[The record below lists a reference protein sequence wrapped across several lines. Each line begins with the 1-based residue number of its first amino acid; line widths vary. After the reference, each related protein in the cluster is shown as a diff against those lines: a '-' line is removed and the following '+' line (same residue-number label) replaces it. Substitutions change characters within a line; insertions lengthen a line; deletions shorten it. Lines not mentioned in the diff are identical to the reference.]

1 VSARLPAAKMFPE
14 NAPADGGRMSKAWL
28 DVLVDIPLFADLSR
42 RHLGKV
48 AALGRTKR
56 FPARTSIVTAGTNA
70 DAFYVILDGKA
81 TVRAGNRRIPLT
93 TGDYF
98 GEMALLDGGVR
109 SATIFAVRN
118 LRTLELPRQAFIA
131 LLRQEP
137 GIALVLTAEL
147 SWRVRRLE
155 AERRRPRLVEPAPM
169 GWPIPGLA

>member
-1 VSARLPAAKMFPE
+1 MSARLPAAKMFPE

-81 TVRAGNRRIPLT
+81 TVRAGKRRIPLT

-109 SATIFAVRN
+109 SASVVADTEMLVMAIPRRGFLKLLESEPKIAISIMS
-118 LRTLELPRQAFIA
+118 TLAH
-131 LLRQEP
+131 
-137 GIALVLTAEL
+137 
-147 SWRVRRLE
+147 RVRSMQ
-155 AERRRPRLVEPAPM
+155 ATSSSV
-169 GWPIPGLA
+169 

>member
-14 NAPADGGRMSKAWL
+14 NASADSGRMSKAWL
-28 DVLVDIPLFADLSR
+28 DVLVDVPLFADLSR

-109 SATIFAVRN
+109 SASVVADTEMLVMAIPRRGFLKLLESEPKIAISIMS
-118 LRTLELPRQAFIA
+118 TLAH
-131 LLRQEP
+131 
-137 GIALVLTAEL
+137 
-147 SWRVRRLE
+147 RVRSMQ
-155 AERRRPRLVEPAPM
+155 ATSSSV
-169 GWPIPGLA
+169 

>member
-14 NAPADGGRMSKAWL
+14 NASADSGRMSKAWL

-109 SATIFAVRN
+109 SASVVADTEMLVMAIPRRGFLKLLESEPKIAISIMS
-118 LRTLELPRQAFIA
+118 TLAH
-131 LLRQEP
+131 
-137 GIALVLTAEL
+137 
-147 SWRVRRLE
+147 RVRSMQ
-155 AERRRPRLVEPAPM
+155 ATSSSV
-169 GWPIPGLA
+169 

>member
-1 VSARLPAAKMFPE
+1 MSARLPAAKMFPE

-56 FPARTSIVTAGTNA
+56 FPARTSVVTAGTNA

-109 SATIFAVRN
+109 SASVVADTEMLVMAIPRRGFLKLLESEPKIAISIMS
-118 LRTLELPRQAFIA
+118 TLAH
-131 LLRQEP
+131 
-137 GIALVLTAEL
+137 
-147 SWRVRRLE
+147 RVRSMQ
-155 AERRRPRLVEPAPM
+155 ATSSSV
-169 GWPIPGLA
+169 

>member
-1 VSARLPAAKMFPE
+1 MSARLPVAKLFPE
-14 NAPADGGRMSKAWL
+14 NAKDAGGRMSKAWL

-81 TVRAGNRRIPLT
+81 TVRAGNRRIPLAS
-93 TGDYF
+93 GDYF

-109 SATIFAVRN
+109 SASVVADTEMLVMAIPRRGFLKLLESEPKIAISIMS
-118 LRTLELPRQAFIA
+118 TLAH
-131 LLRQEP
+131 
-137 GIALVLTAEL
+137 
-147 SWRVRRLE
+147 RVRSMQ
-155 AERRRPRLVEPAPM
+155 ATSSSV
-169 GWPIPGLA
+169 

>member
-1 VSARLPAAKMFPE
+1 MSARLPAAKMFPE

-28 DVLVDIPLFADLSR
+28 DVLVDVPLFADLSR

-48 AALGRTKR
+48 AALARTKR

-109 SATIFAVRN
+109 SASVVADTEMLVMAIARRGFLKLLESEPKIAISIMS
-118 LRTLELPRQAFIA
+118 TLAH
-131 LLRQEP
+131 
-137 GIALVLTAEL
+137 
-147 SWRVRRLE
+147 RVRSMQ
-155 AERRRPRLVEPAPM
+155 ATSSSV
-169 GWPIPGLA
+169 

>member
-1 VSARLPAAKMFPE
+1 MSARLPAAKMFPE

-28 DVLVDIPLFADLSR
+28 DVLVDVPLFADLSR

-109 SATIFAVRN
+109 SASVVADTEMLVMAIPRRGFLKLLESEPKIAISIMS
-118 LRTLELPRQAFIA
+118 TLAH
-131 LLRQEP
+131 
-137 GIALVLTAEL
+137 
-147 SWRVRRLE
+147 RVRSMQ
-155 AERRRPRLVEPAPM
+155 ATSSSV
-169 GWPIPGLA
+169 

>member
-1 VSARLPAAKMFPE
+1 MFPE

-109 SATIFAVRN
+109 SASVVADTEMLVMAIPRRGF
-118 LRTLELPRQAFIA
+118 LKLLESEPKIA
-131 LLRQEP
+131 ISIM
-137 GIALVLTAEL
+137 GALAH
-147 SWRVRRLE
+147 RVR
-155 AERRRPRLVEPAPM
+155 AMQATSASV
-169 GWPIPGLA
+169 

>member
-1 VSARLPAAKMFPE
+1 MFPE

-109 SATIFAVRN
+109 SASVVADTEMLVMAIPRRGFLKLLESEPKIAISIMS
-118 LRTLELPRQAFIA
+118 TLAH
-131 LLRQEP
+131 
-137 GIALVLTAEL
+137 
-147 SWRVRRLE
+147 RVRSMQ
-155 AERRRPRLVEPAPM
+155 ATSSSV
-169 GWPIPGLA
+169 

>member
-14 NAPADGGRMSKAWL
+14 NASADGGRMSKAWL

-109 SATIFAVRN
+109 SASVVADTEMLVMAIPRRGFLKLLESEPKIAISIMS
-118 LRTLELPRQAFIA
+118 TLAH
-131 LLRQEP
+131 
-137 GIALVLTAEL
+137 
-147 SWRVRRLE
+147 RVRSMQ
-155 AERRRPRLVEPAPM
+155 ATSSSV
-169 GWPIPGLA
+169 

>member
-1 VSARLPAAKMFPE
+1 MFPE

-109 SATIFAVRN
+109 SASVAADTEMLVMAIPRRGFLKLLESEPKIAISIMS
-118 LRTLELPRQAFIA
+118 TLAH
-131 LLRQEP
+131 
-137 GIALVLTAEL
+137 
-147 SWRVRRLE
+147 RVRSMQ
-155 AERRRPRLVEPAPM
+155 ATSSSV
-169 GWPIPGLA
+169 

>member
-28 DVLVDIPLFADLSR
+28 DVLVDVPLFADLSR

-48 AALGRTKR
+48 AALARTKR

-109 SATIFAVRN
+109 SASVVADTEMLVMAIPRRGFLKLLESEPKIAISIMS
-118 LRTLELPRQAFIA
+118 TLAH
-131 LLRQEP
+131 
-137 GIALVLTAEL
+137 
-147 SWRVRRLE
+147 RVRSMQ
-155 AERRRPRLVEPAPM
+155 ATSSSV
-169 GWPIPGLA
+169 

>member
-1 VSARLPAAKMFPE
+1 MSARLPAAKMFPE

-109 SATIFAVRN
+109 SASVVADTEMLVMAIPRRGFLKLLESEPKIAISIMS
-118 LRTLELPRQAFIA
+118 TLAH
-131 LLRQEP
+131 
-137 GIALVLTAEL
+137 
-147 SWRVRRLE
+147 RVRSMQSTSSS
-155 AERRRPRLVEPAPM
+155 V
-169 GWPIPGLA
+169 

>member
-1 VSARLPAAKMFPE
+1 MSARLPVAKLFPE
-14 NAPADGGRMSKAWL
+14 NAPREGERMSKAWL
-28 DVLVDIPLFADLSR
+28 DVLIDVPLLADLSR

-81 TVRAGNRRIPLT
+81 TVRAGSRRIPLV

-109 SATIFAVRN
+109 SASVVADTEMLVMVIPRRGFLKLLESEPKIAISIMG
-118 LRTLELPRQAFIA
+118 TLAH
-131 LLRQEP
+131 
-137 GIALVLTAEL
+137 
-147 SWRVRRLE
+147 RVR
-155 AERRRPRLVEPAPM
+155 AMQATSSSV
-169 GWPIPGLA
+169 